1 MLVVE
6 PDTIQGRP
14 PEDKPMLK
22 AVLHAAINV
31 SDLTVAEQFY
41 GGLLGL
47 QKVERNLSFRGA
59 WYQLGY
65 FQLHLIEAKRDY
77 GLPKPEEQWGRQAHL
92 AFAISDLATV
102 KQHLTAVN
110 IPIQPSSSGR
120 AAIFIHD
127 PDGNIIELS
136 QL

>member
-31 SDLTVAEQFY
+31 SDLAVAEQFY

-47 QKVERNLSFRGA
+47 QKVERNL
-59 WYQLGY
+59 
-65 FQLHLIEAKRDY
+65 
-77 GLPKPEEQWGRQAHL
+77 
-92 AFAISDLATV
+92 
-102 KQHLTAVN
+102 
-110 IPIQPSSSGR
+110 
-120 AAIFIHD
+120 
-127 PDGNIIELS
+127 
-136 QL
+136 

>member
-1 MLVVE
+1 M
-6 PDTIQGRP
+6 
-14 PEDKPMLK
+14 
-22 AVLHAAINV
+22 
-31 SDLTVAEQFY
+31 
-41 GGLLGL
+41 
-47 QKVERNLSFRGA
+47 
-59 WYQLGY
+59 Y

-77 GLPKPEEQWGRQAHL
+77 GLLKPEDKWGRQAHL